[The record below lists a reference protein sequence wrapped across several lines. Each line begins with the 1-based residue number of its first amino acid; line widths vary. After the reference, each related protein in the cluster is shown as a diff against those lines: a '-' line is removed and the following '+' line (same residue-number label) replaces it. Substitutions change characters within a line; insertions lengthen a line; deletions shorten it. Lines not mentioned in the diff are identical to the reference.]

1 MDKIPIT
8 RMRKSEIIWMAKHR
22 CQAHRHTYLEHYNC
36 FLKEHPDTKRFGY
49 IDIETTDFKADWGVM
64 LCYVIQAQD
73 GTIYEDRIQFK
84 DLRNKKIMDKKV
96 VQTCVDAM
104 SNFDILVGY
113 YHSNFDLK
121 FIRTRAVSLGVK
133 FPFYDE
139 IHQKDV
145 YYMVRN
151 RFQLTR
157 NSLKNACATLL
168 GHSDKTPLE
177 RSVWRSA
184 ILCEDEKA
192 MEYILKHCR
201 FDVSDVRKL
210 YEKVCDYSQ
219 PREASI

>member
-8 RMRKSEIIWMAKHR
+8 RLKKAEIIWLAKHR
-22 CQAHRHTYLEHYNC
+22 CKKHGHTFLEHYNC
-36 FLKEHPDTKRFGY
+36 YLRENPETKRIGY

-64 LCYVIQAQD
+64 LCFVIESQD

-84 DLRNKKIMDKKV
+84 DMRNKKIMDKKV
-96 VQTCVDAM
+96 VQACVNAM
-104 SNFDILVGY
+104 SNFDILIGY
-113 YHSNFDLK
+113 YHSNFDLP
-121 FIRTRAVSLGVK
+121 FIRTRAVCTGVK

-145 YYMVRN
+145 YYIIRN

-192 MEYILKHCR
+192 MGYILQHCR
-201 FDVSDVRKL
+201 YDVSDVKKL
-210 YEKVCDYSQ
+210 YEKVMDYVR
-219 PREASI
+219 PIERSI